1 VSVEPWAE
9 IADGVQLTVRVTP
22 KASRSALAGTTPLPD
37 GRTALAVR
45 LAAPPVEGAAN
56 TELVAFLSK
65 ALAVSKS
72 AITLASGTTA
82 RIKTLR
88 IVGDSVADRLRLLL
102 AERE

>member
-1 VSVEPWAE
+1 MPEPWAE
-9 IADGVQLTVRVTP
+9 NGDGLLLAVRVTP

-56 TELVAFLSK
+56 AELIAFLSK
-65 ALAVSKS
+65 TLDVPKS
-72 AITLASGTTA
+72 SVTLASGATA

-88 IVGDSVADRLRLLL
+88 IVGNSVADRLRLLL
-102 AERE
+102 AEPD